1 MSLCCSDLS
10 SQLMDECHQE
20 CNIWLFIIDNPLFLA
35 IYMGYCSMNLY
46 ILELPYYPVW
56 NGVIMRKLME
66 ESISMC
72 SVKEGTLN
80 WEMLQFK
87 SKFPRQ
93 VLLCRVS
100 NSYAISWEF
109 SIGALMNLVWR
120 KHDYLLG
127 IMCF

>member
-1 MSLCCSDLS
+1 
-10 SQLMDECHQE
+10 
-20 CNIWLFIIDNPLFLA
+20 
-35 IYMGYCSMNLY
+35 MGYCSMNLY

-100 NSYAISWEF
+100 NSYAIS
-109 SIGALMNLVWR
+109 
-120 KHDYLLG
+120 
-127 IMCF
+127 